1 MKLKHITN
9 MKSDIRKVAIL
20 LFAGFY
26 MTRSMI
32 DIPVERRVT
41 LPLYQRKQQ
50 NKNDDNGIEEIDEL
64 KIATEL
70 STSLFSSNQNSLY
83 ESFFENTEFD
93 AVPKPF
99 SF

>member
-1 MKLKHITN
+1 

-20 LFAGFY
+20 LFACFY

-70 STSLFSSNQNSLY
+70 STSLFSSNNQNSLY